1 METNRVVYRIDKM
14 NIAFVG
20 PGIMSIPPIG
30 WGAVETLIWD
40 CANELDDLGHT
51 GSIINTPNRQEIISF
66 LQEDEYDFIHLHYDV
81 FYDVMDD
88 IHNACPNAKLAIS
101 SHYPYIDQEEKHRSD
116 GYDKIFNWLT
126 LKNKYYNFPVSKKD
140 YDFFKSKSLTQK
152 NIIQFKTGAS
162 SKFFTYLEEPIMD
175 KSIYLAKIDI
185 RKKQYLYQ
193 SINSIDF
200 VGPLGNVNK
209 FDTNKNYLGE
219 WTKEKIYNDLT
230 NYSNMVILSDGENG
244 TPLVIKEALM
254 AGLGVV
260 TSEYCAYELD
270 RVRPFITIIPNDKL
284 TDIEY
289 VKQKIIDN
297 KKISVKMRAD
307 IRKYAIDNFS
317 WNSIMKDY
325 IENIQKLK

>member
-1 METNRVVYRIDKM
+1 M

-30 WGAVETLIWD
+30 WGAVESLIWD

-81 FYDVMDD
+81 FYDIMTD

-101 SHYPYIDQEEKHRSD
+101 SHYPYIDQEEKHRYD

-126 LKNKYYNFPVSKKD
+126 MENEYYNFPVSKKD
-140 YDFFKSKSLTQK
+140 YDFFKSKSLIQE

-162 SKFFTYLEEPIMD
+162 SKFFTYLEEPILN

-193 SINSIDF
+193 SIDSIDF
-200 VGPLGNVNK
+200 VGPLGNINK

-219 WTKEKIYNDLT
+219 WTKEKIYNNLT

-254 AGLGVV
+254 SGLGIV

-270 RVRPFITIIPNDKL
+270 RDIPFITIIPNDKL

-289 VKQKIIDN
+289 VKKKIIDN
-297 KKISVKMRAD
+297 KKISVKMRD
-307 IRKYAIDNFS
+307 NIRKYGIDNFS

-325 IENIQKLK
+325 IKNIQKLK